1 MHSKI
6 QYKNL
11 TIFLI
16 IKSYYVDSVHCLDI
30 RILKYKNRHYLN
42 Q

>member
-16 IKSYYVDSVHCLDI
+16 IKSYLLCGLCALS
-30 RILKYKNRHYLN
+30 ILLEY
-42 Q
+42 